1 MKLILGILLLTT
13 LTSCGVVEGLSKNC
27 GNDINEFCTFAFG
40 DKDKEQDKQ
49 IADNTF
55 KNNEQDARLKA
66 LEEQNLQL
74 ISSMESISND
84 LEYLSQDVENNAA
97 QIAITSASLT
107 TLQGNVNA
115 NLVTL
120 LALNTTVT
128 TLNGNVVALDSA
140 LSKTIVATI
149 DPCNDYPG
157 HFDEVIL
164 KTRDGKF
171 LAYFEDGGKR
181 FLSLLSPGVF
191 VTTDKQ
197 ACIFTVTNNGTLTF

>member
-1 MKLILGILLLTT
+1 
-13 LTSCGVVEGLSKNC
+13 
-27 GNDINEFCTFAFG
+27 
-40 DKDKEQDKQ
+40 
-49 IADNTF
+49 
-55 KNNEQDARLKA
+55 
-66 LEEQNLQL
+66 
-74 ISSMESISND
+74 MESISND

-97 QIAITSASLT
+97 QIAITSASLS
-107 TLQGNVNA
+107 TLQGNINA

-120 LALNTTVT
+120 LALSTTVN
-128 TLNGNVVALDSA
+128 TLNGNVIALDSA

-181 FLSLLSPGVF
+181 FLSLLSPGNF
-191 VTTDKQ
+191 QTTDFQ
-197 ACIFTVTNNGTLTF
+197 RCNFTITNSKTLTF